1 VANDREESLFDRTK
15 IEWLLA
21 EGLDDMDAG
30 GRQMML
36 VMAET
41 RLAGGYRPTAQE
53 KQVVAKL
60 RALAG
65 EEYDARDIRRKV
77 RAMVRNPTREDSP
90 SISLPPAFNRLL
102 RRLRTSE
109 QDQQDQAE

>member
-1 VANDREESLFDRTK
+1 MAKDREESLFDRSK

-21 EGLDDMDAG
+21 EGLEGMDAG

-41 RLAGGYRPTAQE
+41 RMAGGYKPTAQE
-53 KQVVAKL
+53 KQVIAKL

-65 EEYDARDIRRKV
+65 EEYDARDIKRKV
-77 RAMVRNPTREDSP
+77 RAMVTNPSKASSP
-90 SISLPPAFNRLL
+90 AISLPPAFNRLL
-102 RRLRTSE
+102 RRLHTSE
-109 QDQQDQAE
+109 RDEEDPAE